1 MPVDT
6 VELTTVAD
14 DLAVLHLG
22 QQVFRYEG
30 LQPDTVYELHGVAL
44 RTLPRPPGE
53 LLARIATVNDLH
65 FGETECGRIDDR
77 PDGPIVRV
85 DPGAEPYPELMNRSA
100 ADEIAA
106 IDPTAVI
113 VKGDLS
119 CDGTEAEWS
128 AFEACYSR
136 FGDRLHVTRGNHDA
150 YEGQHRYAGDQ
161 WIELPGISIALLDTV
176 VPRATPGDLTGDQ
189 IDWLAEHLS
198 AAASDRPV
206 LLLGHH
212 QQWIRGA
219 EDADSSEALFGL
231 QPGASDALDG
241 LCAADRRVIG
251 YAAGHTH
258 PPSRASHGAKRRRL
272 DRGRLRQGLS
282 GSVGG
287 VSSLRGRRDAG
298 GAPGLGAGGV
308 GLEQPLPLALS
319 GLRRALRGVRD
330 GRSQR
335 PVLRVRPPL
344 SRNTAA

>member
-22 QQVFRYEG
+22 EQVFRYEG

-258 PPSRASHGAKRRRL
+258 RHRVRRMVRSGAASIEVGCVKDFPGAWAEYR
-272 DRGRLRQGLS
+272 
-282 GSVGG
+282 VFEGG
-287 VSSLRGRRDAG
+287 VMQVVHRVSAPAALAWSNRCRWLYRDF
-298 GAPGLGAGGV
+298 GV
-308 GLEQPLPLALS
+308 HYEAYAMGDLS
-319 GLRRALRGVRD
+319 ARCFVFDPR
-330 GRSQR
+330 
-335 PVLRVRPPL
+335 
-344 SRNTAA
+344 